1 MRRLIIVFLTCLLLC
16 GCASSNTEEKKT
28 DVETPSINAVLEE
41 NIEIQSAAES
51 AYHAGQDYWD
61 SVKPNYQPVDNNCV
75 YWVEKGYA
83 YHSTQYCVALLNSKN
98 IQHGSLD
105 QAKQLGHDHPCSKC
119 VGGQ

>member
-16 GCASSNTEEKKT
+16 GCASSNTKEKKT
-28 DVETPSINAVLEE
+28 DVETPSINSVLEE

-61 SVKPNYQPVDNNCV
+61 SVQPNYQPVDKNCV

-83 YHSTQYCVALLNSKN
+83 YHSNQYCVALLNSKN
-98 IQHGSLD
+98 IQHGSLEE
-105 QAKQLGHDHPCSKC
+105 AKKLGHDHPCSKC
-119 VGGQ
+119 VGGK